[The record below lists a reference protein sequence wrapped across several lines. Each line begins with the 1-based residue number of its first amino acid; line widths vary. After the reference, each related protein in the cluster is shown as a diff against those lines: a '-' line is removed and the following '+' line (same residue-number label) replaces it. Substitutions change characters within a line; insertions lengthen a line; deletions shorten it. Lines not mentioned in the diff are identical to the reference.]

1 MSECDMFTNDQV
13 QGWTAMST
21 KKQFCDHGNGIYDET
36 MIASINLHPY

>member
-21 KKQFCDHGNGIYDET
+21 KKQFCDHGIDDET
-36 MIASINLHPY
+36 MIALINLHPY